1 MSVQIQRRL
10 RLHSFRLVVS
20 TAHLPVL
27 QFDSRELG
35 AVRGDWYTVRWGKVD
50 QEGRTPFASA
60 IFSFSRRSFSRLY
73 SSGSK
78 SLSLPLPA

>member
-1 MSVQIQRRL
+1 MVCSVQIQRRL
-10 RLHSFRLVVS
+10 HLHSFRLVVS
-20 TAHLPVL
+20 TAHLLV
-27 QFDSRELG
+27 LG
-35 AVRGDWYTVRWGKVD
+35 AVRGDWYTVMWGKVD

-60 IFSFSRRSFSRLY
+60 FFSFSRRSFSRLY